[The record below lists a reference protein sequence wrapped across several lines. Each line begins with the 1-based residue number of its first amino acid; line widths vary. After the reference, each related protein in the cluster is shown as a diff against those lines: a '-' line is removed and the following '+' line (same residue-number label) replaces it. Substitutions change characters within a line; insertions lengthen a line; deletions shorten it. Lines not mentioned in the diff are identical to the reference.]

1 MRWNELGYGRSKGIA
16 GSLIASCT
24 FDNITCLI
32 LFGVCK
38 TITFQYASVSKGTEQ
53 HKNFAWEIS
62 SIFVH
67 NIAGVIV
74 GIIMG
79 LTAWF
84 FKFIHHWKSCI
95 YLKAAY
101 AMIIAIGFII
111 ASELSTFKNGKYIAC
126 LTFGYVCF
134 RFWGEDKPAKEIAS
148 AWFFIQPF
156 LFGTIGAALL
166 FS

>member
-1 MRWNELGYGRSKGIA
+1 MGYGRSKGIS

-24 FDNITCLI
+24 FDNIICLI

-38 TITFQYASVSKGTEQ
+38 TIAFQYAADNKGGDQ

-67 NIAGVIV
+67 NVAGVIA

-79 LTAWF
+79 CVAWL
-84 FKFIHHWKSCI
+84 FKFIDHWKSCI
-95 YLKAAY
+95 YLKATY
-101 AMIIAIGFII
+101 CIIVGIGFII
-111 ASELSTFKNGKYIAC
+111 VSEFSTFKNAKYIAC

-134 RFWGEDKPAKEIAS
+134 RFWGESKPAKEIAS